1 MYLKV
6 RIGQKRPLAQSDL
19 VFTKAKQV
27 VAAAVAVPT
36 KAAVAI
42 RAPSKKVNAT
52 KKTVVQD
59 QKKESKSRR
68 KMLQLQMLMM

>member
-6 RIGQKRPLAQSDL
+6 RIGQKRPLAQPDL

-27 VAAAVAVPT
+27 VAAAVAAPT
-36 KAAVAI
+36 KAAVAT
-42 RAPSKKVNAT
+42 RAVETTPSKKGNTA

-59 QKKESKSRR
+59 
-68 KMLQLQMLMM
+68 